1 MIAVKCNVNELITAF
16 QDFAK
21 YVKRFPQILLPI
33 DEIERLIKR

>member
-1 MIAVKCNVNELITAF
+1 MSAVKCNVNELITAF

-21 YVKRFPQILLPI
+21 YIKRLPQLLLPT

>member
-1 MIAVKCNVNELITAF
+1 MKCNINELITAF

-33 DEIERLIKR
+33 DEIERLINH